1 MPQRQTIQ
9 RQCVLI
15 AVKSSQTF
23 LTAEQV
29 FAAVKRQCPSI
40 GLATVYRNLDVLSDR
55 GAIFAFEGP
64 DGVRRFAGFVFH
76 DSAFTCEHCG
86 RRLPVSLRQYKTQVT
101 KALPGQTIF
110 FSRLEVRG
118 LCRQCS
124 RTRLVAIQR
133 AKQ

>member
-1 MPQRQTIQ
+1 MKPRQTLQ
-9 RQCVLI
+9 RQCVLM
-15 AVKSSQTF
+15 AVKSSPTF

-29 FAAVKRQCPSI
+29 FASVKRQCPSI
-40 GLATVYRNLDVLSDR
+40 GLATVYRNLDVLADR
-55 GAIFAFEGP
+55 GAVFAFEGP

-76 DSAFTCEHCG
+76 DSGFTCEHCG
-86 RRLPVSLRQYKTQVT
+86 RRLPVPLRQYKDQVA

-124 RTRLVAIQR
+124 RTRQAAMR
-133 AKQ
+133 KAEA